1 MIYAIDH
8 VVMAVPA
15 SGKDA
20 LADDLLERGLA
31 DIPLHLEF
39 PEIGAA
45 SDSYAT
51 RAGSFVELVY
61 ETSAG
66 EAPAVW
72 MTEMPRVIGLGFSS
86 DDFEFDIAGW
96 IEGAGS
102 WRMDEDHELADGSV
116 LNIRAAGPH
125 PHFESFY
132 VFVMDRP
139 GGAPYR
145 NAGARA
151 DLTTLTFEG
160 RDAPAWRERLQEW
173 FRLPALAAD
182 LRAGGVT
189 LQFRPNAEP
198 GVRVEPRLL

>member
-8 VVMAVPA
+8 VVIAAPA
-15 SGKDA
+15 AEKGA
-20 LADDLLERGLA
+20 LADDLLAKGLVE
-31 DIPLHLEF
+31 IPLHLEF

-61 ETSAG
+61 ETTVGA
-66 EAPAVW
+66 APAVW

-86 DDFEFDIAGW
+86 DDFEFDIAEW
-96 IEGAGS
+96 IEGAGA
-102 WRMDEDHELADGSV
+102 WRMDEDHELADGSI
-116 LNIRAAGPH
+116 LKIRAAGPH

-145 NAGARA
+145 EAGARA
-151 DLTTLTFEG
+151 DLISLTFEG
-160 RDAPAWRERLQEW
+160 RDAPAWRERLQGW
-173 FRLPALAAD
+173 LRLPALAGD

-198 GVRVEPRLL
+198 GVRVELKLL

>member
-1 MIYAIDH
+1 VIYAIDH

-15 SGKDA
+15 AERGA
-20 LADDLLERGLA
+20 VANDLLAKGLVE
-31 DIPLHLEF
+31 IPLHLEF

-51 RAGSFVELVY
+51 AAGSFVELVY

-66 EAPAVW
+66 AAPAVW

-86 DDFEFDIAGW
+86 DDFEFDIATW
-96 IEGAGS
+96 IEDAGA

-132 VFVMDRP
+132 VFVMDRS
-139 GGAPYR
+139 GGVPYR
-145 NAGARA
+145 DAGARA
-151 DLTTLTFEG
+151 DLTALTFEG
-160 RDAPAWRERLQEW
+160 RDAPAWRDRLEGW
-173 FRLPALAAD
+173 LRLPTFAGD

-189 LQFRPNAEP
+189 LQFRPNSKP
-198 GVRVEPRLL
+198 GVRVELRLL